1 METLQEKAKVLSVGA
16 LSIRI
21 GFWGRVQGVG
31 CRVQGEGFRVW
42 GSGFRVQG
50 EGEKGVG
57 GLGCT

>member
-42 GSGFRVQG
+42 GSGFRV
-50 EGEKGVG
+50 
-57 GLGCT
+57 